1 MEGIRKMAKIIT
13 FINEKGGVGK
23 TSICFNTA
31 WELSSNGKRILMV
44 DIDGQKANLTFFTGI
59 QRSEE
64 MKTLIDVL
72 KGGISFKNAVVN
84 VKQNLDLLPANVSVS
99 DIGMD
104 SKISKLRN
112 ELKNIKDIYDYIFID
127 VTPSPGWSHYLSLSV
142 SDYAIV
148 IMLPDIASLE
158 GNVGILESISEIQ
171 ETTNTKLQIA
181 GILFNRNND
190 RTNLGR
196 QVQDIAE
203 RMAAEA
209 DTSVFDVKIPQAVSL
224 SECVAA
230 HLGITEYDPGSKAAE
245 AIRDFSE
252 ELERRMS

>member
-1 MEGIRKMAKIIT
+1 MAKIIT

-23 TSICFNTA
+23 TSVCFNTA
-31 WELSSNGKRILMV
+31 WELSNQGKRILMI

-59 QRSEE
+59 ERTST

-72 KGGISFKNAVVN
+72 KGGITLQDAVIN
-84 VKQNLDLLPANVSVS
+84 IKENLYILPANAAVA

-104 SKISKLRN
+104 SKISRFRN
-112 ELKNIKDIYDYIFID
+112 ELKMIKDEYDYVFID

-142 SDYAIV
+142 SDYTVV

-158 GNVGILESISEIQ
+158 GNSGILESISEIQ
-171 ETTNTKLQIA
+171 ETTNTKLQIT

-190 RTNLGR
+190 RTNIGK
-196 QVQDIAE
+196 QVQEVAG
-203 RMAAEA
+203 RMATGVETTIF
-209 DTSVFDVKIPQAVSL
+209 DTKIPQAVSL
-224 SECVAA
+224 SECVAV

-245 AIRDFSE
+245 SIKCFAR
-252 ELERRMS
+252 ELEKRIS

>member
-1 MEGIRKMAKIIT
+1 MAKIIT

-31 WELSSNGKRILMV
+31 WELSNNGKRILMV
-44 DIDGQKANLTFFTGI
+44 DVDSQKANLTFFTGI

-84 VKQNLDLLPANVSVS
+84 VKQNLDLLPANVAVS

-104 SKISKLRN
+104 SKISKLRS

-181 GILFNRNND
+181 GILFNRSND

-203 RMAAEA
+203 RMATEA

-245 AIRDFSE
+245 AIKDFSE
-252 ELERRMS
+252 EFERRIS

>member
-1 MEGIRKMAKIIT
+1 MAKIIT

-31 WELSSNGKRILMV
+31 WELSNNGKRILMIDV
-44 DIDGQKANLTFFTGI
+44 DGQKANLTFFTGI
-59 QRSEE
+59 QRSED

-72 KGGISFKNAVVN
+72 KGGSSFKDTVVR
-84 VKQNLDLLPANVSVS
+84 VKQNLDLLPANVAVS

-104 SKISKLRN
+104 SKISKLRS
-112 ELKNIKDIYDYIFID
+112 ELKNIKDTYDYIFID

-209 DTSVFDVKIPQAVSL
+209 ETAVFDVKIPQAVSL
-224 SECVAA
+224 SECVAT
-230 HLGITEYDPGSKAAE
+230 HLGITEYDPGNKAAE
-245 AIRDFSE
+245 AIKDFSE
-252 ELERRMS
+252 ELERRIS

>member
-1 MEGIRKMAKIIT
+1 
-13 FINEKGGVGK
+13 
-23 TSICFNTA
+23 
-31 WELSSNGKRILMV
+31 
-44 DIDGQKANLTFFTGI
+44 
-59 QRSEE
+59 
-64 MKTLIDVL
+64 
-72 KGGISFKNAVVN
+72 
-84 VKQNLDLLPANVSVS
+84 
-99 DIGMD
+99 MD
-104 SKISKLRN
+104 SKISKLRS
-112 ELKNIKDIYDYIFID
+112 ELKNIKDTYDYIFID
-127 VTPSPGWSHYLSLSV
+127 VTPIAWMEPLFIIIRIRH
-142 SDYAIV
+142 AIV

-181 GILFNRNND
+181 GILFNRSND

-209 DTSVFDVKIPQAVSL
+209 ETSVFDVKIPQAVSL

-245 AIRDFSE
+245 AIKDFSE
-252 ELERRMS
+252 ELERRIS